1 MTIGTDQND
10 SAATLALRAL
20 AHIAGD
26 ADLGPR
32 FLDLTG
38 LDVATLRSRAAE
50 PDLLAAALGFLEAH
64 EPSLV
69 ATAAA
74 LDVAPAALAA
84 AHRTLG
90 A

>member
-1 MTIGTDQND
+1 MMSMTKCDA
-10 SAATLALRAL
+10 AATLALRAL

-26 ADLGPR
+26 PDLGPR

-38 LDVATLRSRAAE
+38 LDVATLRARAGE
-50 PDLLAAALGFLEAH
+50 PDVLTAALGFLEAH

-74 LDVAPAALAA
+74 LHVAPTALTA
-84 AHRTLG
+84 AHQELR